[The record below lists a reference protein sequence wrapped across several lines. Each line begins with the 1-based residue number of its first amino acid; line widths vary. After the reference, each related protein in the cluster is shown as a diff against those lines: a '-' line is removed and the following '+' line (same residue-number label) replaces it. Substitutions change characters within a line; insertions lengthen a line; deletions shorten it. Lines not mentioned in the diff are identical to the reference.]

1 MKKLI
6 VVTAAACALMIPV
19 AKAELVNDFNCT
31 LNKGY
36 SVPQLYAFQQE
47 WMAAARKHGFDEA
60 AYKTRIYFPLYADNI
75 ETSPMVFLWRGQFS
89 DGAVWGR
96 MSDWFTVSEWTG
108 KFAEVMNCQKGS
120 LWVAPQ

>member
-31 LNKGY
+31 LNKGF

-60 AYKTRIYFPLYADNI
+60 DDILDRLRRIGEVLAHVDADLDAA
-75 ETSPMVFLWRGQFS
+75 PARL
-89 DGAVWGR
+89 
-96 MSDWFTVSEWTG
+96 
-108 KFAEVMNCQKGS
+108 
-120 LWVAPQ
+120 VAA